1 MKIQIL
7 MLFLASLFITSAIY
21 SNTKKYEAV
30 KNESFITYKLTHPLH
45 EVEST
50 SRSAICLIE
59 ADPDLKKITQVAVK
73 VGVETFNSGNS
84 NRDSHAMEVIEALKY
99 PDAIFR
105 STSITPKGDSLEVR
119 GELTFHGITKEI
131 QISILPSWSKDKL
144 IVSGSFDISLTAF
157 HVERP
162 SLLLIPVKDTLQF
175 TLSQS
180 FNL

>member
-1 MKIQIL
+1 MKIRFI
-7 MLFLASLFITSAIY
+7 MLFLASLLLTSSIY
-21 SNTKKYEAV
+21 PRSNKYEAV
-30 KNESFITYKLTHPLH
+30 KKESFITYKLTHPLH
-45 EVEST
+45 EIEST

-59 ADPDLKKITQVAVK
+59 ADPELKQITQVAVK

-99 PDAIFR
+99 PDAIFK
-105 STSITPKGDSLEVR
+105 STSITPKGDSLEVQ
-119 GELTFHGITKEI
+119 GELTFHGITRAI
-131 QISILPSWSKDKL
+131 QISILPKWSNNKL
-144 IVSGSFDISLTAF
+144 VVSGNFDISLTAF